1 MVATIVS
8 LAAVIGL
15 AIQPSTL
22 MAQVQN
28 STAATPP
35 AATPPAATPPA
46 ATPPAATSP
55 AATSPAATSPAA
67 TSPAAAVT
75 NPACGEVVQ
84 GNVNLTANLKCS
96 GDGIIVGADSTNINL
111 NGYSIIGPGQQS
123 SKVGVVIPNN
133 NNIMVMG
140 PGVISGFQAGILA
153 TGSQNVQV
161 KNIILKNNEIA
172 VFTTG
177 STNTQVSDNIINNNN
192 LGIASHS
199 SKSVSIMS
207 NLVNNNQLAGV
218 TLVNSH
224 KAILTANNIEGGQNG
239 LFLDAQ
245 SSENTIN
252 MNNVL
257 HNVIDLNNANGL
269 APNINVNSYSD
280 NNCMLSNPS
289 GLCMGR

>member
-1 MVATIVS
+1 MKRIIMSYMVATIVS

-55 AATSPAATSPAA
+55 AATSPAA
-67 TSPAAAVT
+67 AVT

-96 GDGIIVGADSTNINL
+96 GDGIIVGADNVNINL

-199 SKSVSIMS
+199 SKSVSLMS
-207 NLVNNNQLAGV
+207 NIVNNNQLAGV

-224 KAILTANNIEGGQNG
+224 KAIITANNIQGGQNG

-245 SSENTIN
+245 SSENTIS

>member
-15 AIQPSTL
+15 AIQPSSL

-28 STAATPP
+28 PTASATP
-35 AATPPAATPPA
+35 ATTNP
-46 ATPPAATSP
+46 TSP
-55 AATSPAATSPAA
+55 ANTSASATPATTTPI
-67 TSPAAAVT
+67 T

-84 GNVNLTANLKCS
+84 GTVNLTSNLSCS
-96 GDGIIVGADSTNINL
+96 GDGIIVGADNVNINL
-111 NGYSIIGPGQQS
+111 NGYTISGPGQTS

-133 NNIMVMG
+133 NNVVVNG
-140 PGVISGFQAGILA
+140 PGVIKGFQAGILA
-153 TGSQNVQV
+153 TGSNNVQI
-161 KNIILKNNEIA
+161 KSIILKNNEIA

-177 STNTQVSDNIINNNN
+177 STNTQVSDNIISNNN
-192 LGIASHS
+192 LGVASHS
-199 SKSVSIMS
+199 SRGASLMS
-207 NLVNNNQLAGV
+207 NIITSNQLAGV
-218 TLVNSH
+218 TLVNTH
-224 KAILTANNIEGGQNG
+224 KAIMTANNIEGGQNG
-239 LFLDAQ
+239 LFLDSQ

-289 GLCMGR
+289 GLCIGR

>member
-1 MVATIVS
+1 MKRTITSYMVATIVS

-35 AATPPAATPPA
+35 AAA
-46 ATPPAATSP
+46 PPAATSP
-55 AATSPAATSPAA
+55 AAAAPTAATPPAA

-96 GDGIIVGADSTNINL
+96 GDGIIVGADGVNLNL
-111 NGYSIIGPGQQS
+111 NGYSITGPGQQS

-153 TGSQNVQV
+153 TGSKGVQV

-177 STNTQVSDNIINNNN
+177 STDTQVSDNIINNNN

-199 SKSVSIMS
+199 SKSVSLMS
-207 NLVNNNQLAGV
+207 NIVNNNQLAGV

-224 KAILTANNIEGGQNG
+224 KAILTANNIQGGQNG

-245 SSENTIN
+245 SSENTIS